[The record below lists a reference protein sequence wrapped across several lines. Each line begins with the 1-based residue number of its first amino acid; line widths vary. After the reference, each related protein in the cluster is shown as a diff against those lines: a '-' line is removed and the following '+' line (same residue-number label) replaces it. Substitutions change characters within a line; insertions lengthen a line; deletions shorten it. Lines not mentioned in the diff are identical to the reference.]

1 MPEQQPTTQT
11 MKAAE
16 VRANW
21 SQVVDRVFRGQAR
34 VVVERSGIPVA
45 AVVSAHDLERLRRLD
60 DERARDIAVLDRFA
74 QAFKDVPAEELE
86 REVSQAIA
94 AVRSERRKEQQTANR
109 V

>member
-1 MPEQQPTTQT
+1 MLEQQPTTQT

-45 AVVSAHDLERLRRLD
+45 AVVSAQDLERLNQMDAQRAARFRALD
-60 DERARDIAVLDRFA
+60 AMRDAFA
-74 QAFKDVPAEELE
+74 DVPPEELE
-86 REVSQAIA
+86 HEVARALSEVRQRRRAAQAA
-94 AVRSERRKEQQTANR
+94 TEE
-109 V
+109 